1 MMISKTSR
9 VNFDEDLSIDKR
21 NGDPVVVD
29 DPGELLTDCD
39 NLADHCADR
48 LMDKQGQFGTYSRDI
63 YSGNVLEIYSQSEFD
78 C

>member
-39 NLADHCADR
+39 NLAHHCADC
-48 LMDKQGQFGTYSRDI
+48 LVDKQGQFGTYSSDI
-63 YSGNVLEIYSQSEFD
+63 YSGNVLEI
-78 C
+78 